1 MTEHW
6 LVVSTTDEVGDRGKV
21 FSYPDG
27 PFEESG
33 ILVCVDGTIVAW
45 KNLCRHLAVRLDR
58 DLPGSVMDREGR
70 HLVCG
75 QHGAVFRAV
84 DGLCVEGPCSGS
96 HLKSLKVR
104 VDHGRVLLDLSALGG
119 LQAAPPPEG
128 TA

>member
-1 MTEHW
+1 MTERW
-6 LVVSTTDEVGDRGKV
+6 LPVSTTDEVGDRGKV
-21 FSYPDG
+21 FTYPDG

-33 ILVCVDGTIVAW
+33 ILVRVGGEIVAW

-75 QHGAVFRAV
+75 QHGAVFQAE
-84 DGLCVEGPCSGS
+84 DGLCIAGPCAGS

-104 VDHGRVLLDLSALGG
+104 VSDGRVQLDLSALGG
-119 LQAAPPPEG
+119 LHAAPLPEG
-128 TA
+128 AA